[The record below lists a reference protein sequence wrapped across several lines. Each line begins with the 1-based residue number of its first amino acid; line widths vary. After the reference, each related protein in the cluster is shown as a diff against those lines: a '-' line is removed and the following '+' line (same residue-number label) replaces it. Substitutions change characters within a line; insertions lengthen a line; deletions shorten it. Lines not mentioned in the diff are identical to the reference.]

1 MDELRTQVRR
11 VLIEDPGNFPRN
23 FKPGRDAVS
32 KCDLPQVW
40 QNVES
45 YDHSSHLNR
54 CESIASMISYVEYF
68 QPWSPDDGSPII
80 FTQDQNEALNKI
92 FKWASAVVLP
102 SAAYSVEFVQTESDE
117 PTADI
122 KRAQD
127 ESRWESDLALQLLTV
142 MTKLLGSMSGRL
154 PDDVAVADFTLALA
168 CTVNPKEP
176 WTSNSVHTG
185 AALLQTIWLTALED
199 RGNKLWSALEVILKE
214 RIKPLFAKTPSPA
227 ITAAG
232 RKNFHPLSLPRFD
245 SMDES
250 NKPWKTTDVYVGS
263 ALTWMID
270 QYSPEDK
277 KHLEEHFPLYVPA
290 ILAMIDDSN
299 MCFKTMGCELIKNLL
314 RRVKACKSDIL
325 QRTNLTSVFEEA
337 ITPVLLSLPSIT
349 PEESSIFCL
358 SEAYPAL
365 LALFQ
370 TAYQNPTSKNK
381 AKDTEKY
388 YNSLSKVLRSNII
401 SSLHHIS
408 SSTPAA
414 ASTQTS
420 FPYPRLSAQLITMA
434 GLFVEEL
441 GINTVKYLQDL
452 IPIFY
457 TTLSNPFGFEV
468 SHLGLTLSA
477 AMVLQGV
484 IKNGHPRIWRW
495 RSELLSGLSTAWIH
509 AAEDTSTSDEEK
521 GMLEHELKVAV
532 QVLLHV
538 LQNPVTIPGDNS
550 QKEQMKAKTE
560 MVADVKKFVGAD
572 PILKPLFF

>member
-11 VLIEDPGNFPRN
+11 ILIEQPGKFPRN

-68 QPWSPDDGSPII
+68 QPWSPEDGSPIS
-80 FTQDQNEALNKI
+80 FTQEQNEALNGI
-92 FKWASAVVLP
+92 FKWVSAVVLP
-102 SAAYSVEFVQTESDE
+102 SAAFSVEFVQTEFDE

-127 ESRWESDLALQLLTV
+127 ESKWELDLALQLLTV
-142 MTKLLGSMSGRL
+142 MTKLLSGMPGRL
-154 PDDVAVADFTLALA
+154 PDEIAIADFTLAIA
-168 CTVNPKEP
+168 CTVSPKEP
-176 WTSNSVHTG
+176 WTSDSIHTG
-185 AALLQTIWLTALED
+185 ATLLQSIWLTALED
-199 RGNKLWSALEVILKE
+199 RGDKLWSALEIILKE
-214 RIKPLFAKTPSPA
+214 RIKPLFAKTPNPA

-232 RKNFHPLSLPRFD
+232 RKNFHPLSVPRFD

-263 ALTWMID
+263 ALSWMIK
-270 QYSPEDK
+270 QYTPENK
-277 KHLEEHFPLYVPA
+277 KHLEENFPFYVPA

-299 MCFKTMGCELIKNLL
+299 IAFKTMGCELIKDLL
-314 RRVKACKSDIL
+314 RKVKDSKSDIL
-325 QRTNLTSVFEEA
+325 QRTNLTSVFQDA

-349 PEESSIFCL
+349 AEESSIVCL

-365 LALFQ
+365 IALFQ
-370 TAYQNPTSKNK
+370 TAYQNPNSKTK
-381 AKDTEKY
+381 AKDTQKY
-388 YNSLSKVLRSNII
+388 YSSLAKVLRSNVI
-401 SSLHHIS
+401 SSIHHIS

-420 FPYPRLSAQLITMA
+420 FPYPRLSAQFLTMT

-441 GINTVKYLQDL
+441 GINTVKYLQDI
-452 IPIFY
+452 IPVFY
-457 TTLSNPFGFEV
+457 TTLSNPFGMEL
-468 SHLGLTLSA
+468 SHFGLTLSA
-477 AMVLQGV
+477 ALVLQSV

-495 RSELLSGLSTAWIH
+495 RTELFSGISTAWIH
-509 AAEDTSTSDEEK
+509 CAEDSSRSSEEK
-521 GMLEHELKVAV
+521 TMLENELKVAV
-532 QVLLHV
+532 QILFHV
-538 LQNPVTIPGDNS
+538 LQNPVTIPGDDT
-550 QKEQMKAKTE
+550 QKAQMQAKAE
-560 MVADVKKFVGAD
+560 MAADVQKLVGAD
-572 PILKPLFF
+572 PVLKGLFF